1 MTFTIGQAA
10 FPAGRLEPG
19 LYVVATPIGNLG
31 DVTIRALETLS
42 GATLIACEDTRM
54 TRRLLE
60 RYGIAARMQAY
71 HEHNAREAGERLLA
85 AIEGGASVALV
96 SDAGTPLIS
105 DPGSRLVAE
114 ARRRG
119 IAVWPIPGACA
130 PIAALSAAGLP
141 TQAFLFAGFL
151 PHKQGERSRRLRELA
166 HLPVTLAFFESPNRL
181 ARSLADL
188 AEIMGEARELAI
200 CREITKLH
208 EETIRGTA
216 GELARNL
223 AQRDVKGEVV
233 LLVAPPAE
241 EAAGPDP
248 EALLRELL
256 ADHGTREAAVI
267 AAEATGLARRDLYR
281 LALELGREGNS
292 DDG

>member
-151 PHKQGERSRRLRELA
+151 PHQQGERSRRLRELA

-181 ARSLADL
+181 ARSLADI